1 MSERNF
7 SNPIQEK
14 KPQGQ
19 AIAGMVLGIVGLLF
33 SFGAYCV
40 WFLSLPL
47 TLVGVILSALA
58 IKKCSAGVARGKGM
72 AIAGLV
78 TSIIGLIWTVIWM
91 ILWGVV
97 AAAIGGSA
105 AAFDAASDYNYNNYD
120 YNNDWEQE
128 FDKAMDNYQDAI
140 DDLDYY
146 NY

>member
-1 MSERNF
+1 MEEGNL
-7 SNPIQEK
+7 NNTVEK

-58 IKKCSAGVARGKGM
+58 IKKCSAGIAGGKGM

-91 ILWGVV
+91 IVWG
-97 AAAIGGSA
+97 AIFGASA
-105 AAFDAASDYNYNNYD
+105 AAYDSYDDIYDNYDSYNN
-120 YNNDWEQE
+120 NWEQE
-128 FDKAMDNYQDAI
+128 FDKAMDDYQDAI